1 MELPPPVP
9 CSGGLWDARSWPSPP
24 SPSFVCA
31 GWQKSSGLLAGSGP
45 SLLPN
50 SFSVESLQAG
60 MGGTGAPSEAGLSH
74 PLAFSVG
81 FLLSQNNSVGKVHS
95 LAGGQQ
101 TRSWPTASSATPSLP
116 GQLIPEG
123 PSLSD
128 TGAFS
133 SPMALRTSLGIGL
146 KQR

>member
-9 CSGGLWDARSWPSPP
+9 CSGGLWDARSWPSSP

-31 GWQKSSGLLAGSGP
+31 GWQKSSGLLSGSGP

-74 PLAFSVG
+74 PLAFSAG
-81 FLLSQNNSVGKVHS
+81 FLLSQNNSVGNIPT

-101 TRSWPTASSATPSLP
+101 TRSWPMASSATPSLSKAS
-116 GQLIPEG
+116 QA
-123 PSLSD
+123 SLSLR
-128 TGAFS
+128 
-133 SPMALRTSLGIGL
+133 ALHSLTLEHFLAPWPLEPALG
-146 KQR
+146 